1 MGDLI
6 DAKFVSIVRGKG
18 KTAITWR
25 LYEGAMKDIDEED
38 ISTGKVSRINRY
50 VREKIVPADDEGS
63 LTRVS
68 KFDGI
73 LTDEQCRAYLIKEL
87 STVLAKTVIPEQK
100 LGDIKV
106 ESKAKAPKAL
116 SVRAI

>member
-25 LYEGAMKDIDEED
+25 LYEGAMQDVDETDIT
-38 ISTGKVSRINRY
+38 TGKTTKVNCY
-50 VREKIVPADDEGS
+50 VRERVVPTREGNLAWES
-63 LTRVS
+63 T
-68 KFDGI
+68 FDGI
-73 LTDEQCRAYLIKEL
+73 LSDDQCRAYLIKEL